1 MEKPKEELT
10 DEEIFVPDEGDA
22 WSAKPLTLKNS
33 IRFIR
38 LLSEV
43 VAKAML
49 MMDVDLFVDDRLTEE
64 GLMELLALLDA
75 PTIRLLLSIITGLKP
90 ETVEETFG
98 LEKALDVIIEFVE
111 QENLANIWGK
121 VRGLARSQ
129 EFQERT
135 LRATG

>member
-1 MEKPKEELT
+1 
-10 DEEIFVPDEGDA
+10 
-22 WSAKPLTLKNS
+22 
-33 IRFIR
+33 
-38 LLSEV
+38 
-43 VAKAML
+43 ML